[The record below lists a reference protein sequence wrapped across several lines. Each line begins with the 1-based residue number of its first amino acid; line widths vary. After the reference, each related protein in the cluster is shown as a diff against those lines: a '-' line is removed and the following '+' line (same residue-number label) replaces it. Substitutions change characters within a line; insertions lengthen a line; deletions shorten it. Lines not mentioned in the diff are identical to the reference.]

1 MLNFLKNG
9 TGKILQLF
17 FQNPAKE
24 YYFREIGQLL
34 GQEPGTLQRY
44 LNNLV
49 NEGLLIDE
57 RRANLRYFR
66 LNQDYPLYNEV
77 KQIISKTI
85 GIEAKLKELTDNM
98 HNIQYAFIFGSIPK
112 NQEYGQSDIDLM
124 LIGQANEDNL
134 LKKINLLEEELG
146 REINYHIYDKE
157 EIESKLKNNND
168 FLLRIFKEPQII
180 LKGNLNE
187 LTTTN

>member
-24 YYFREIGQLL
+24 YYFREIGKLL